1 MAVWVRPPR
10 EWQEAAF
17 ADYTSRMAQDYLAA
31 VCPGGGKTEFALA
44 VASHLLQSGRINFV
58 VVVSPSD
65 ALTKQWA
72 DKAALF
78 GIPLSPEVRSKAP
91 WSLPRDFKG
100 ISTTYQLLAAPGT
113 GAPTGFSTLMQ
124 MRNVLVIFD
133 EAHHAGETKAWGEA
147 LMRAFELARHR
158 LLLTGTPKRS
168 DTAKIP
174 FATYTESQK
183 SVVRIVRD
191 YNYGTGRGV
200 RDQVIRRLDA
210 RFYDAEVNELAFGEK
225 VPISVNISD
234 AVTQADRSKFMGAVI
249 DPDSGWFSKLLP
261 EVDRELQGIRQSVP
275 NAGCLILANTQEH
288 VKAYARLVKQVTGH
302 DAVTV
307 TSDDPAARLALENFA
322 NGDAPYIIAVR
333 MVSEGVDIPRLRVL
347 VWLTRTKTELF
358 FAQGTARV
366 VRIPDS
372 RDTTPAVVFMPA
384 LDVLRELAQGIEDDI
399 DHEIDLLEQQA
410 KAEQAAARAE
420 SAASAEVPA
429 SPLDGLDGEPRDA
442 QLLLGA
448 SLSVDNLELESTL
461 FGPEAHEA
469 QIHHAAQQIVDE
481 DGLPQTQ
488 IALIRKLI
496 DRGRIIFPGIAS
508 VAPLQEDTSAAQ
520 DSTHVRDALWRVRD
534 DLKARLNT
542 RAKYLARRYFNDDF
556 KMVRN
561 RINQETGARA
571 EYGTTDQMRRGLA
584 FAEKWAHDLEAGK
597 NA

>member
-17 ADYTSRMAQDYLAA
+17 ADYTSRMAQNYLAA

-44 VASHLLQSGRINFV
+44 VASHLLQSGSINFV

-78 GIPLSPEVRSKAP
+78 GIPLSPEVHSKSP

-100 ISTTYQLLAAPGT
+100 ISTTYQLLAAPGS
-113 GAPTGFSTLMQ
+113 GAPSGFSTLMQ
-124 MRNVLVIFD
+124 MRHVLVIFD
-133 EAHHAGETKAWGEA
+133 EAHHAGEKKAWGEA
-147 LMRAFELARHR
+147 LTKAFELARHR

-168 DTAKIP
+168 DTSKIP
-174 FATYTESQK
+174 FATYTQNEK
-183 SVVRIVRD
+183 GIARIVRD

-200 RDQVIRRLDA
+200 RDQVIRRLDT

-225 VPISVNISD
+225 VPVSANISD

-261 EVDRELQGIRQSVP
+261 EVDRELQGVRQSVP
-275 NAGCLILANTQEH
+275 NAGCLILANSQEH

-307 TSDDPAARLALENFA
+307 TSDDPAARLALEKFA
-322 NGDAPYIIAVR
+322 HSDAPYIIAVR

-366 VRIPDS
+366 VRIPDPQ
-372 RDTTPAVVFMPA
+372 DTTPAVVFMPA

-410 KAEQAAARAE
+410 KAEQAAARADSTE
-420 SAASAEVPA
+420 GSA
-429 SPLDGLDGEPRDA
+429 SPIDGLDDEPPST
-442 QLLLGA
+442 QLLLGT
-448 SLSVDNLELESTL
+448 SFSIDNLALESTL

-469 QIHHAAQQIVDE
+469 QIHHAAQQIIDE
-481 DGLPQTQ
+481 DGLPQIQ

-496 DRGRIIFPGIAS
+496 DRGRIVLPGIPTPDQHHKIVSAT
-508 VAPLQEDTSAAQ
+508 QESPNAQ
-520 DSTHVRDALWRVRD
+520 DALWRVRN
-534 DLKARLNT
+534 DLKVRLHT

-571 EYGTTDQMRRGLA
+571 DYGTTDQLHRGLN
-584 FAEKWAHDLEAGK
+584 FAEEWARNLEAGK
-597 NA
+597 NT

>member
-1 MAVWVRPPR
+1 MAVWIRPPR

-44 VASHLLQSGRINFV
+44 VATQLLQAGRINFV

-72 DKAALF
+72 DKAAQF
-78 GIPLSPEVRSKAP
+78 GIPLSPEVRAKTP
-91 WSLPRDFKG
+91 WNLPRDFKG
-100 ISTTYQLLAAPGT
+100 ISTTYQLLAKTGT
-113 GAPTGFSTLMQ
+113 GAPAGFSTLMQ
-124 MRNVLVIFD
+124 MRDVLVIFD
-133 EAHHAGETKAWGEA
+133 EAHHAGENKAWGDA
-147 LMRAFELARHR
+147 LVHAFDLARHR

-174 FATYTESQK
+174 FATYAD
-183 SVVRIVRD
+183 SVPGSVRIVRD
-191 YNYGTGRGV
+191 YDYGTGRGV

-210 RFYDAEVNELAFGEK
+210 RFYDAEVNELGFGEK
-225 VPISVNISD
+225 VPISANISD
-234 AVTQADRSKFMGAVI
+234 AVTQGDRSKFMGAVI

-261 EVDRELQGIRQSVP
+261 EVDRELQGIRESVP
-275 NAGCLILANTQEH
+275 NAGCLILANSQEH
-288 VKAYARLVKQVTGH
+288 VKSYARLVKQITGH

-307 TSDDPAARLALENFA
+307 TSDDPAARAALEAFSDS
-322 NGDAPYIIAVR
+322 DAPYIIAVR

-366 VRIPDS
+366 VRIPDP

-384 LDVLRELAQGIEDDI
+384 LDMLRELAQGIEADI
-399 DHEIDLLEQQA
+399 DHEIDLLEEEV
-410 KAEQAAARAE
+410 KAEQAAARAAAKASPP
-420 SAASAEVPA
+420 SATSAEDD
-429 SPLDGLDGEPRDA
+429 LDGGAPGG
-442 QLLLGA
+442 QLILGT

-461 FGPEAHEA
+461 FGSEAHEA
-469 QIHHAAQQIVDE
+469 QMHHAAQQIIDE
-481 DGLPQTQ
+481 DELPQTQ

-496 DRGRIIFPGIAS
+496 ARGRIALPGYS
-508 VAPLQEDTSAAQ
+508 SAAPGQ
-520 DSTHVRDALWRVRD
+520 NNLPAPQEPARMRDALWRVRD
-534 DLKARLNT
+534 DLRTRLHT

-556 KMVRN
+556 KKVRN

-571 EYGTTDQMRRGLA
+571 DFGTADQLRRGLE
-584 FAEKWAHDLEAGK
+584 FAEAWERDLGK
-597 NA
+597 GKRK